1 MQHVL
6 KQCIIVQLKGAHSDI
21 ARWQLQL
28 INGLEGY
35 NNNLKNRL
43 FGLLC
48 EYEKDNEWEKFL
60 DSILIELMSYPS
72 EERTINYYRLYAKIS
87 SLRYL
92 SYEYF
97 RSTVFDC
104 MSLLSKL

>member
-1 MQHVL
+1 MTEY
-6 KQCIIVQLKGAHSDI
+6 
-21 ARWQLQL
+21 
-28 INGLEGY
+28 LEGY

-48 EYEKDNEWEKFL
+48 EREKEREWEKIL
-60 DSILIELMSYPS
+60 DSILIELMSYP
-72 EERTINYYRLYAKIS
+72 EDRRTINYYRLYTKVA

-97 RSTVFDC
+97 RTTVFDC